1 MFFHSTNLLNNFLKK
16 FEIRTVRPTKK
27 KPTHFSGFYYFSRMY
42 KSNFLLIILIV
53 LFGCK
58 KDELQDLDNQNN
70 SNSDFFSEYD
80 TKNFDMGFTS
90 WPYAPSIESVD
101 NTYNFINENAD
112 IYCEHIDN
120 NIPWKSWIND
130 LPLPIEFTNDIIARQ
145 SRKIPNKKLVVS
157 VSLLNFERY
166 DLAFDYDGTTPN
178 YTSMNDLHI
187 EDAYFQ
193 HIKYIVTQ
201 LNPNYLIIAIE
212 VNELLKNTPSKWD
225 EYKLLIFNVKT
236 RIQQEFPSLSIS
248 ESITLHN
255 LYEPDVTN
263 PQQYIDKL
271 VNYANTMDFV
281 SISFYP
287 YFKGLKTKEE
297 FQNAFNFLHDKI
309 NQPIA
314 FAETGHLSED
324 LIVNSYGISING
336 NENEQN
342 NYLEKLLLNAQ
353 EENYEFVIWWT
364 HRDYNELWETFPLEL
379 QDLGKLWISTGVI
392 NEDGLE
398 KGAYS
403 TWQIVLNK

>member
-1 MFFHSTNLLNNFLKK
+1 MRS
-16 FEIRTVRPTKK
+16 TKK

-120 NIPWKSWIND
+120 NIPWNSWIND

-255 LYEPDVTN
+255 LYEPDVPN
-263 PQQYIDKL
+263 PQQYIDEL

-287 YFKGLKTKEE
+287 YFKGLKTNEE

-353 EENYEFVIWWT
+353 EENYEFIIWWT
-364 HRDYNELWETFPLEL
+364 HRDYNELLETFPLEL
-379 QDLGKLWISTGVI
+379 QDLGKLWISTGII

-398 KGAYS
+398 KEAYS
-403 TWQIVLNK
+403 TWKIVLDK

>member
-1 MFFHSTNLLNNFLKK
+1 MC
-16 FEIRTVRPTKK
+16 
-27 KPTHFSGFYYFSRMY
+27 

-120 NIPWKSWIND
+120 NIPWNSWIND
-130 LPLPIEFTNDIIARQ
+130 LPLPIEFTNDLIARQ

-166 DLAFDYDGTTPN
+166 DLAFDYDGTTPD

-255 LYEPDVTN
+255 LYEPDVPN
-263 PQQYIDKL
+263 SQQYIDEL

-287 YFKGLKTKEE
+287 YFKGLKTNEE

-379 QDLGKLWISTGVI
+379 QDLGKLWISTGII

-398 KGAYS
+398 KETYS
-403 TWQIVLNK
+403 TWKIVLDK

>member
-1 MFFHSTNLLNNFLKK
+1 M
-16 FEIRTVRPTKK
+16 PTKN
-27 KPTHFSGFYYFSRMY
+27 KPTHLSGFYYFSLMY

-70 SNSDFFSEYD
+70 NNSDFFSEYD
-80 TKNFDMGFTS
+80 TKNFDLGFTS
-90 WPYAPSIESVD
+90 WPYAPTIESVD
-101 NTYNFINENAD
+101 ATYNFIADNSD

-120 NIPWKSWIND
+120 NIPWNSWIND
-130 LPLPIEFTNDIIARQ
+130 LPLPIEFTNNITDRQ
-145 SRKIPNKKLVVS
+145 SRKIPNTKLVVS
-157 VSLLNFERY
+157 VSLLNLERN
-166 DLAFDYDGTTPN
+166 DLAFDYDGLTPN

-187 EDAYFQ
+187 ENAYFQ
-193 HIKYIVTQ
+193 HIKYIVNQ

-212 VNELLKNTPSKWD
+212 INELLKNTPSKWD
-225 EYKLLIFNVKT
+225 EYKLLMLNVKT

-255 LYEPDVTN
+255 LYEPDVPN
-263 PQQYIDKL
+263 PQQYIDEL

-287 YFKGLKTKEE
+287 YFKGLKTNEE
-297 FQNAFNFLHDKI
+297 FQNVFNFLHDRI
-309 NQPIA
+309 NKPIA

-324 LIVNSYGISING
+324 LIVNAYGISING
-336 NENEQN
+336 NENEQK

-364 HRDYNELWETFPLEL
+364 HRDYNELWNTFPLEL
-379 QDLGKLWISTGVI
+379 QDLGKLWISTGII
-392 NEDGLE
+392 NEDGAE
-398 KGAYS
+398 KEAYS

>member
-1 MFFHSTNLLNNFLKK
+1 
-16 FEIRTVRPTKK
+16 
-27 KPTHFSGFYYFSRMY
+27 MY
-42 KSNFLLIILIV
+42 KTNFLLIILIV
-53 LFGCK
+53 LFGCN
-58 KDELQDLDNQNN
+58 KDELQNLDNQNN
-70 SNSDFFSEYD
+70 NNADFFAEYD

-90 WPYAPSIESVD
+90 WPYAPTIESVD
-101 NTYNFINENAD
+101 DTYNFIKNNSE

-120 NIPWKSWIND
+120 NIPWNSWIND
-130 LPLPIEFTNDIIARQ
+130 LPLPIEFTNNITDRQ
-145 SRKIPNKKLVVS
+145 SRKIQNTKLVVS
-157 VSLLNFERY
+157 VSLLNIERN
-166 DLAFDYDGTTPN
+166 DLALDYDGVTPN

-193 HIKYIVTQ
+193 HIKYIVNQ
-201 LNPNYLIIAIE
+201 LNPNYLIISIE
-212 VNELLKNTPSKWD
+212 VNELLKNMPSKWD
-225 EYKLLIFNVKT
+225 EYKLLILNVKT
-236 RIQQEFPSLSIS
+236 RIHQEFPSLSIS

-255 LYEPDVTN
+255 LYEPDVPN
-263 PQQYIDKL
+263 PQQYIDEL

-287 YFKGLKTKEE
+287 YFKGLKTNEE

-324 LIVNSYGISING
+324 LIVNSYGISVNG

-342 NYLEKLLLNAQ
+342 NYLKKLLLNAQ
-353 EENYEFVIWWT
+353 EENYEFIIWWT

-379 QDLGKLWISTGVI
+379 QDLGKLWISTGII

-398 KGAYS
+398 KEAYS

>member
-1 MFFHSTNLLNNFLKK
+1 M
-16 FEIRTVRPTKK
+16 
-27 KPTHFSGFYYFSRMY
+27 SGFYYFSRMC

-70 SNSDFFSEYD
+70 SNSDFFGEYD

-101 NTYNFINENAD
+101 NTYKFINENAD

-120 NIPWKSWIND
+120 NIPWNSWIND
-130 LPLPIEFTNDIIARQ
+130 LPLPIEFTYNLIARQ

-166 DLAFDYDGTTPN
+166 DLAFDYDGTTPD

-255 LYEPDVTN
+255 LYEPDVPN
-263 PQQYIDKL
+263 PQQYIDEL

-287 YFKGLKTKEE
+287 YFKGLKTNEE

-379 QDLGKLWISTGVI
+379 QDLGKLWISTGII

-398 KGAYS
+398 KEAYS
-403 TWQIVLNK
+403 TWKIVLDK